1 MNKEQKAESVAEIKE
16 MIESSEAM
24 YFTDFAGLT
33 VEEVNELRKEF
44 YKSELKYKVVKN
56 TLTIRALKETD
67 KYSTHAE
74 KLIEL
79 LNGPTG
85 IVFAYKNPVAPAK
98 ILKKFADKI
107 DKPKLKVA
115 IVENEIYDSKKL
127 NSLASLPT
135 KEEIVSGIL
144 SSLGFTG
151 IRNSRFDKCGNERSI
166 QCNRRSGEETKLLKL
181 IKKLF

>member
-1 MNKEQKAESVAEIKE
+1 MNKEQKTEAVAEIKE
-16 MIESSEAM
+16 LIESSEAM

-56 TLTIRALKETD
+56 TLTARALKETG
-67 KYSTHAE
+67 KYSSHAE
-74 KLIEL
+74 KLIEI

-107 DKPKLKVA
+107 SKPKLKVA
-115 IVENEIYDSKKL
+115 VVENEFYDSKQL
-127 NSLASLPT
+127 NNLASLPT
-135 KEEIVSGIL
+135 KEEVIAGILGSLDSPASGIV
-144 SSLGFTG
+144 G
-151 IRNSRFDKCGNERSI
+151 SI
-166 QCNRRSGEETKLLKL
+166 NAVMRDLFSVIEEVA
-181 IKKLF
+181 KKKAA

>member
-1 MNKEQKAESVAEIKE
+1 MNKEQKTEAVAEIKE
-16 MIESSEAM
+16 LIESSEAM

-56 TLTIRALKETD
+56 TLTARALKETD
-67 KYSTHAE
+67 KYSSHTE
-74 KLIEL
+74 KLIEI

-107 DKPKLKVA
+107 SKPKLKVA
-115 IVENEIYDSKKL
+115 VVENEFYDSKQL
-127 NSLASLPT
+127 NNLASLPT
-135 KEEIVSGIL
+135 KEEVIAGILGSLDSPASGIV
-144 SSLGFTG
+144 G
-151 IRNSRFDKCGNERSI
+151 SI
-166 QCNRRSGEETKLLKL
+166 NAAMRDLFSVIEEVA
-181 IKKLF
+181 KKQAA